1 MASSVGEIFDLVVL
15 QIVNSLEGYICKL
28 STLYRRLYLQIVYQ
42 SEVGKAVKAK
52 DAWVKSPVH
61 RAKVEAGGMADASKE
76 SLDLPSHARCQLMF
90 PHLPG
95 G

>member
-1 MASSVGEIFDLVVL
+1 M
-15 QIVNSLEGYICKL
+15 
-28 STLYRRLYLQIVYQ
+28 TLTPELLYLQIVYQ

-52 DAWVKSPVH
+52 DARVKSPVH
-61 RAKVEAGGMADASKE
+61 RAKVEARSVADAAQE
-76 SLDLPSHARCQLMF
+76 PLDLPSHARCQLML

>member
-1 MASSVGEIFDLVVL
+1 M
-15 QIVNSLEGYICKL
+15 

-52 DAWVKSPVH
+52 DARVKSPVH
-61 RAKVEAGGMADASKE
+61 RAKVEARGMADAAQE